1 MEKHF
6 FQGQCAYSDQAQREG
21 CQAKDFFSFT
31 CPNNPEQLNA
41 HPRYPDP
48 TGKISQIVLGMEQ
61 SEMIIFYSYLSIFE
75 ARSIFLMHQG
85 Q

>member
-1 MEKHF
+1 MYFNNVNDYWIVKSMKVLKF
-6 FQGQCAYSDQAQREG
+6 LFQGQCAYSDQAQREG

-48 TGKISQIVLGMEQ
+48 TGILSQ
-61 SEMIIFYSYLSIFE
+61 
-75 ARSIFLMHQG
+75 
-85 Q
+85 